1 MKKIYEAV
9 LLHSKNN
16 TKTNKIEL
24 TVFLNKKTKMN
35 ITVGGLAINTIIR
48 QAYNYYIKKQEYQNA
63 YLILDTYKP
72 RVYVWK
78 VLNKYENKK
87 HGKNNKNT
95 RKFNNRN
102 NKAQ

>member
-1 MKKIYEAV
+1 MEKIYEAV

-24 TVFLNKKTKMN
+24 TVFLNKNTKMN

-48 QAYNYYIKKQEYQNA
+48 QAYNYYMKKQEYKNA

-78 VLNKYENKK
+78 VLNKYDNKK
-87 HGKNNKNT
+87 
-95 RKFNNRN
+95 
-102 NKAQ
+102 

>member
-1 MKKIYEAV
+1 MEKIYEAV

-24 TVFLNKKTKMN
+24 TVFLNKNTKMN

-48 QAYNYYIKKQEYQNA
+48 QAYNHYMKKEEYENA

-78 VLNKYENKK
+78 VLNKYDNKK
-87 HGKNNKNT
+87 
-95 RKFNNRN
+95 
-102 NKAQ
+102 

>member
-1 MKKIYEAV
+1 MEKIYEAV
-9 LLHSKNN
+9 LLHSKKN

-24 TVFLNKKTKMN
+24 TVFLNDNTKMN

-48 QAYNYYIKKQEYQNA
+48 QAYNYYMKKQEYKNA

-78 VLNKYENKK
+78 VLNKYDNKK
-87 HGKNNKNT
+87 
-95 RKFNNRN
+95 
-102 NKAQ
+102 

>member
-1 MKKIYEAV
+1 MEKIYEAV

-24 TVFLNKKTKMN
+24 TVFLNENTKMN

-48 QAYNYYIKKQEYQNA
+48 QAYNYYMKKQEYKNA

-78 VLNKYENKK
+78 VLNKYDNKK
-87 HGKNNKNT
+87 
-95 RKFNNRN
+95 
-102 NKAQ
+102 